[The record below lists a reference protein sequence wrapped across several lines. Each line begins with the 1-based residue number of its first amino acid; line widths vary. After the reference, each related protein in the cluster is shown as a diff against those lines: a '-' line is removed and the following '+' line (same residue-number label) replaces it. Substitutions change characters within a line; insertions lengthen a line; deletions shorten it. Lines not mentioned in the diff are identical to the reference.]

1 MLICVSFHVA
11 EMRQTIAAAHGP
23 VLNKIALAF
32 PARPGKRSSTCA
44 VGAARR
50 WYVGTWSHERH
61 TMTSHT
67 DITRRRLL
75 RAVGAGAAAGALRP
89 AWAAPIG
96 GFDVRAYG
104 ARGDGTS
111 LDTDAIN
118 AAIAAASAAGG
129 GTVHFP
135 AGRYLSFSIRLQSHV
150 TLHLDAGSVLIAAD
164 PADGQGRYDPAE
176 PNPHDA
182 YQDFGHSHWHNSLI
196 WGEDLEDVAILG
208 PGRIWGRGLTR
219 SGPGA
224 NRPAKPGDMPSS
236 LGGKDPMGER
246 VRAGSVFGAEM
257 DGKGNKAIALKNC
270 RNVLLRDFAMLKCG
284 HFAVLATGVDNLA
297 IANVTVDTERDGFDI
312 DCCRNVRISDC
323 AVNTPN
329 DDAICL
335 KSSYALGRARYT
347 EHVTITGC
355 QVSGFDL
362 GSLLDGTFRTTQA
375 KAPDEEGVCGRI
387 KLGTE
392 SNGGFRNIV
401 IANCVFEHCRGL
413 AIESVDGAI
422 IEDVTVD
429 NLAMRDL
436 TTAPLFIR
444 LGRRMRAPAGTP
456 VGAIRRVNVS
466 NVVVSQANAPYAAI
480 VAGLP
485 EAPVEDVR
493 LSNISIVHAGGGSA
507 ADARRMPPEQADH
520 YPEPSM
526 FGVTPAYGLYVRHA
540 RNVEVHHALWRTSAP
555 DGRPPVMLDDVTDAR
570 FDHVRLGRAAGVPA
584 FRLVRVRGL
593 ALNEVE
599 GVRDVRLGNYADA
612 RL

>member
-1 MLICVSFHVA
+1 MFVRI
-11 EMRQTIAAAHGP
+11 MKNDYPMTPTAAA
-23 VLNKIALAF
+23 
-32 PARPGKRSSTCA
+32 
-44 VGAARR
+44 
-50 WYVGTWSHERH
+50 
-61 TMTSHT
+61 
-67 DITRRRLL
+67 RRRLL
-75 RAVGAGAAAGALRP
+75 LALGAGACASTFGPTFAATSSP
-89 AWAAPIG
+89 
-96 GFDVRAYG
+96 GFDVRAFG
-104 ARGDGTS
+104 ARGDGTT

-129 GTVHFP
+129 GTVRFP
-135 AGRYLSFSIRLQSHV
+135 AGRYLSFSIRLQSRV
-150 TLHLDAGSVLIAAD
+150 ALYLDAGSVIVAAD
-164 PADGQGRYDPAE
+164 PARAPGRYDPAE
-176 PNPHDA
+176 PNAYDA

-196 WGEDLEDVAILG
+196 WGENLEDVAILG

-224 NRPAKPGDMPSS
+224 NRPLKAGDMPSS

-246 VRAGSVFGAEM
+246 TRTGTVFGAEM

-270 RNVLLRDFAMLKCG
+270 RNVLLRDFSMLKCG
-284 HFAVLATGVDNLA
+284 HFAVLATGVDNLT
-297 IANVTVDTERDGFDI
+297 IANLTVDTERDGFDI

-335 KSSYALGRARYT
+335 KSSYALGRARFT

-362 GSLLDGTFRTTQA
+362 GSYLDGTFKTTQA

-392 SNGGFRNIV
+392 SNGGFRNIA
-401 IANCVFEHCRGL
+401 ISNCVFEHCRGL
-413 AIESVDGAI
+413 AIESVDGAV

-456 VGAIRRVNVS
+456 VGAIRRVNIS
-466 NVVVSQANAPYAAI
+466 NVVVSQANAPYASI

-493 LSNISIVHAGGGSA
+493 LSNITIVYGGGGTA
-507 ADARRMPPEQADH
+507 ADAARVPPEQPDH

-526 FGVTPAYGLYVRHA
+526 FGATPAYGLYCRHA
-540 RNVEVHHALWRTSAP
+540 RNVEVHHADLRTAAP
-555 DGRPPVMLDDVTDAR
+555 DARPAIVLDDVAGAR
-570 FDHVRLGRAAGVPA
+570 FDHVRLGRAAGVPSL
-584 FRLVRVRGL
+584 RQTGVRGL
-593 ALNEVE
+593 ALQ
-599 GVRDVRLGNYADA
+599 DVDGMADSG
-612 RL
+612 R